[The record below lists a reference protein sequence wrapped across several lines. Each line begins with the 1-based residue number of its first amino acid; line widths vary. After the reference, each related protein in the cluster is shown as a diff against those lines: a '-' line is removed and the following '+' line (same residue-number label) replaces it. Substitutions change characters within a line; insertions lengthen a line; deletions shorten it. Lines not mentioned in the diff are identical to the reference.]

1 MKYLPLF
8 HHFKAIYQFPKHIIF
23 LVKIVANA
31 PLIKYGYTNFILTFV
46 VWISESLKLDISGQE
61 GRFTLAAA
69 ALDNGLERAL
79 ASLSVSLS
87 CSGIKGSCEMFAAVE
102 QDGLLDTIT

>member
-1 MKYLPLF
+1 
-8 HHFKAIYQFPKHIIF
+8 
-23 LVKIVANA
+23 
-31 PLIKYGYTNFILTFV
+31 
-46 VWISESLKLDISGQE
+46 LDIRITQTGQE

-69 ALDNGLERAL
+69 GLDNGLERAL
-79 ASLSVSLS
+79 ASLS